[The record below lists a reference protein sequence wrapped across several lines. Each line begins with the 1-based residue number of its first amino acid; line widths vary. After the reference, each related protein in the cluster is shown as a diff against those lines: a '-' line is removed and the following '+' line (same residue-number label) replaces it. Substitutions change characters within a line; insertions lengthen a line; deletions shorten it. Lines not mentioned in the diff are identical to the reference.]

1 MKRRAVLQTT
11 LGLGALGALGSLGWL
26 PAAHASNALRPDVTE
41 LPWHDRAMTGLGTV
55 LSFRVAHADATQA
68 ERALD
73 AAVGTI
79 RHVEAHMS
87 LFNPDSAICRLN
99 RDGVLRS
106 PHPDLVR
113 IFRLAQSVSAR
124 SGGAFD
130 VTVQPLWNTFEAAR
144 RQSTLPSASAVAA
157 ARAAVG
163 WQGLEIS
170 SDQIR
175 LRRPGMGV
183 TLNGIAQGFAADLV
197 RAQLQAH
204 GIGQALINAG
214 EWTSL
219 GRPDAQRDWLLGVA
233 DPRLEQAFLTRVAMG
248 GRSIATSADNA
259 CSFSPDRRHHHIFD
273 TRTGYSPTELAGV
286 TVAAPSCALADALTK
301 VMFVA
306 GFHGALRLAA
316 QWQVDVLVVDKAG
329 RWQATPGLQLH
340 SDGASIQQRYPFTPI
355 H

>member
-1 MKRRAVLQTT
+1 MKRRVFLQTG
-11 LGLGALGALGSLGWL
+11 LGLGWLAGAQ
-26 PAAHASNALRPDVTE
+26 ASSAPPRDSTE
-41 LPWHDRAMTGLGTV
+41 PPWHDRTLTGLGTV

-113 IFRLAQSVSAR
+113 IFQLAQSVSAR
-124 SGGAFD
+124 SSGAFD
-130 VTVQPLWNTFEAAR
+130 VTVQPLWSSFEAAR
-144 RQSTLPSASAVAA
+144 QQGSLPSALEVKT

-163 WQGLEIS
+163 WKGLEIS
-170 SDQIR
+170 SAEIR

-197 RAQLQAH
+197 RVQLQDN
-204 GIGQALINAG
+204 GINRALINAG

-219 GRPDAQRDWLLGVA
+219 GRPGAQRDWLLGIA
-233 DPRLEQAFLTRVAMG
+233 DPRLEQAFMTRLAMG
-248 GRSIATSADNA
+248 GRSIATSADSA
-259 CSFSPDRRHHHIFD
+259 CTFSPDRRHHHIFD
-273 TRTGYSPTELAGV
+273 PHTGYSPTELAGV
-286 TVAAPSCALADALTK
+286 TVAAPSCAIADALTK

-306 GFHGALRLAA
+306 GFRGALRLAA
-316 QWQVDVLVVDKAG
+316 QWKVDVLAVDKAG
-329 RWQATPGLQLH
+329 HWQATPGLQLH
-340 SDGASIQQRYPFTPI
+340 SA
-355 H
+355 